1 MKQEIIRKL
10 SAAVAMSLVVGVS
23 LAACGGSSSSTA
35 AGVTKTGS
43 AEGFGGAVTATL
55 TVDANG
61 TVTDC
66 KLEGAQETES
76 IGGAALEELSKQ
88 VVAANGPAID
98 GVAGATVTTK
108 AVRKAVAAALGV
120 ELAEEAPADS
130 AAAAPAE
137 PAAIVPVE
145 GGIQIG
151 QAYAAAH
158 GTKCFTEAVAVVKDD
173 VILAAY
179 LDDFQFTST
188 DAGVTAVPNS
198 DSDFA
203 AGYAEGK
210 VLMSKRANADYY
222 SKMMAEKGGSTV
234 ALDANF
240 DAIQNFAVGKTIS
253 ELEDVAAKGAE
264 AVDAVSGATLVDTAG
279 YLSAIVDAAK
289 NAQTTQAV
297 EFNGSSEDLKLNVV
311 YGAAHGTKCFTSGA
325 VATAGDTIV
334 LSYIDE
340 FQFAG
345 SDAGVVG
352 VPNSDSDFG
361 AGYAE
366 GKVLMSKR
374 VNADYYSKMMAEKA
388 GSTVSLDANYDA
400 IQNHVN
406 GMSIADAEALSKD
419 EKAVDAVSGATLVD
433 TAGYVGV
440 LVGFDK
446 EGNIIDYSLL
456 SHAETPG
463 LGSKAADWFK
473 KGAKGDITG
482 MNPGQGALV
491 VNKDGGQIDAI
502 TASTITTRAFLKAVN
517 NAYAAYSGQNVDGAS
532 GATQQVSETVAE
544 NATACDA
551 QCEGNEACKQVCDST
566 ACKTV
571 CSDKCDPANCDKAD
585 CKKVEC
591 PKQDCK
597 NKK

>member
-23 LAACGGSSSSTA
+23 LAACGGGSSSTA

-222 SKMMAEKGGSTV
+222 SKMKNKTTKKQPMIVTSTLARGAV
-234 ALDANF
+234 KLSKQKLIVKHL

-440 LVGFDK
+440 LVD
-446 EGNIIDYSLL
+446 
-456 SHAETPG
+456 
-463 LGSKAADWFK
+463 AAK
-473 KGAKGDITG
+473 
-482 MNPGQGALV
+482 
-491 VNKDGGQIDAI
+491 
-502 TASTITTRAFLKAVN
+502 
-517 NAYAAYSGQNVDGAS
+517 
-532 GATQQVSETVAE
+532 
-544 NATACDA
+544 
-551 QCEGNEACKQVCDST
+551 
-566 ACKTV
+566 
-571 CSDKCDPANCDKAD
+571 
-585 CKKVEC
+585 
-591 PKQDCK
+591 
-597 NKK
+597 